1 VDEQIGRLHR
11 GAPFSQRALWRYPR
25 CGERRERVTD
35 GRTSVLA
42 TATVVRPVQR
52 ASHTRLEEQAMTDV
66 TQPQGDTREQTAPVA
81 DAPAQPTPPAE
92 KPKRGRSRKGSGGF
106 ELVLTV
112 RGSEDALDWSADV
125 TQAGKKVVTGLPV

>member
-1 VDEQIGRLHR
+1 
-11 GAPFSQRALWRYPR
+11 
-25 CGERRERVTD
+25 
-35 GRTSVLA
+35 
-42 TATVVRPVQR
+42 
-52 ASHTRLEEQAMTDV
+52 MTDV

-125 TQAGKKVVTGLPV
+125 TQAGKKVVTGLPVPASAVSAAAKDLHPDIADAIDGVLSAARERQRTRVEQLQAELEAARRALADLQD